1 MSDTKQLY
9 YDKGHGRFEWS
20 GGRYPVALEAETSSA
35 AYDAPWLEFYD
46 LTPEEL
52 CKRWN
57 NHERLIKTLENV
69 VDGWSTGEDIF
80 GPIQTARTLLASL
93 KSEKGGEF

>member
-9 YDKGHGRFEWS
+9 YDKGRGRFEWS

-35 AYDAPWLEFYD
+35 AYDAPWLEFD
-46 LTPEEL
+46 GLTPEEL

-57 NHERLIKTLENV
+57 NHERLVGLLDAAV
-69 VDGWSTGEDIF
+69 SCHALDED
-80 GPIQTARTLLASL
+80 QWRRKARTLLATL
-93 KSEKGGEF
+93 AKYNLTEK